1 MDTKIENSQK
11 DDSECNLLV
20 GTSGYSYGEWIEAGF
35 YPKGTPSGRML
46 PLYAEKFSITE
57 LNYTW
62 YQMPR
67 PEAVE
72 RQRVMV
78 PEFFL
83 FSAKLT
89 RTLTHEIDIKNW
101 KKEADLYREGI
112 APLIETGQL
121 AAVLIQFPP
130 QFTWMPPNRK
140 YLASLLDKLAGL
152 PLAVEFRHNSW
163 AVDSVFA
170 ELERRKASLVTVD
183 APDLPQMFPWTD
195 VITNPYLAYFRFHGR
210 NAKSWKSGNMQ
221 LQFDYN
227 YSEDEMAGWIEERF
241 EPMSKNIRKG
251 ILFFNNHVRA
261 QAPDNAK
268 KMIRL
273 LKQRGF
279 KA

>member
-1 MDTKIENSQK
+1 
-11 DDSECNLLV
+11 
-20 GTSGYSYGEWIEAGF
+20 
-35 YPKGTPSGRML
+35 
-46 PLYAEKFSITE
+46 
-57 LNYTW
+57 
-62 YQMPR
+62 
-67 PEAVE
+67 
-72 RQRVMV
+72 
-78 PEFFL
+78 
-83 FSAKLT
+83 
-89 RTLTHEIDIKNW
+89 
-101 KKEADLYREGI
+101 
-112 APLIETGQL
+112 
-121 AAVLIQFPP
+121 
-130 QFTWMPPNRK
+130 
-140 YLASLLDKLAGL
+140 LDKLAGL